1 MDDDYLTRRLQAI
14 CKLIKFDFGSLWFV
28 GENIWKDKLGS
39 AYHQREDRTSH
50 PAICLATSQPE
61 KCLHAAV
68 KMWHGTTP
76 KSGKDEQLIK
86 AGWRFVLENFGN
98 ETEKGLKS
106 HKTMFGHFDAVPI
119 EIENVHAHP
128 PRVFTDEE
136 VDDEGERQSKQSR
149 FRAEEDRRR
158 KLKSIIVANDSGR
171 RMTDEEK
178 EELRKFT
185 RRFYAIG

>member
-1 MDDDYLTRRLQAI
+1 MNDDLLSRRLQAI

-28 GENIWKDKLGS
+28 GENIWKDKLRS

-50 PAICLATSQPE
+50 PAICLATTQPE
-61 KCLHAAV
+61 QCLHAAV
-68 KMWHGTTP
+68 QMWHGTTP
-76 KSGKDEQLIK
+76 KGGIDARLIDAGK
-86 AGWRFVLENFGN
+86 RFVLKDFSNSGDDH
-98 ETEKGLKS
+98 L
-106 HKTMFGHFDAVPI
+106 TMFGHFNAVPI

-136 VDDEGERQSKQSR
+136 VDGEGERQSKQSR
-149 FRAEEDRRR
+149 LRAEEDRRR

-185 RRFYAIG
+185 RRFYSIG